1 MAGLSVKNKIPRKI
15 KAFSLFESVVAIT
28 IITSLIGI
36 GSLIYGNLL
45 KAERPVMYYQLKDE
59 IGEHFN
65 NLKETK
71 AFFNTIYESEDY
83 RIEQVVDRHATNS
96 RLLKITYTGFV
107 ADKQLIQENHLVA
120 NDEMEQ

>member
-1 MAGLSVKNKIPRKI
+1 MVGLSVKNKIPRKI

-45 KAERPVMYYQLKDE
+45 KAERPVMYYQLQVE
-59 IGEHFN
+59 IGQHFEEV
-65 NLKETK
+65 KRTK
-71 AFFNTIYESEDY
+71 AYLNTIYQSEDY
-83 RIEQVVDRHATNS
+83 RIEQVVDRHPSNA

-120 NDEMEQ
+120 NEEFEQ